1 MKIILS
7 EIDHI
12 FDCAGGRCC
21 SIVIENQKVKSATLL
36 YIKDHQITKEYKGLK
51 QLKDHSDEILQMS
64 W

>member
-1 MKIILS
+1 MVYFVKIKDK
-7 EIDHI
+7 EV
-12 FDCAGGRCC
+12 
-21 SIVIENQKVKSATLL
+21 VIENQKVKSATLL

>member
-21 SIVIENQKVKSATLL
+21 SIVIENQKLFYNVIRYESEKS
-36 YIKDHQITKEYKGLK
+36 YYQNDDKDAEYC
-51 QLKDHSDEILQMS
+51 DR
-64 W
+64 